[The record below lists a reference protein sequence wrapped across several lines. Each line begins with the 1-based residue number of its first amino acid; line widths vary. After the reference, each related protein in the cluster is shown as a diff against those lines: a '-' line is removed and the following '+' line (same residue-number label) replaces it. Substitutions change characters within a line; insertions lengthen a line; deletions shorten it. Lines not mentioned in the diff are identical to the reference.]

1 MPHVGEVLNPPKL
14 GTQLLGKHIPIVDH
28 RWIIEERRDYLIL
41 HAWHLTEAI
50 ARRVRQEGVNSRPV
64 VPLPYFFHPV
74 RRSPP

>member
-1 MPHVGEVLNPPKL
+1 MSHVGEVLNPPKL

-50 ARRVRQEGVNSRPV
+50 ARRVRQEMRQLAAGRVAS
-64 VPLPYFFHPV
+64 LFFHLV
-74 RRSPP
+74 RLSPP

>member
-1 MPHVGEVLNPPKL
+1 MSHVGEVLNPPKL

-50 ARRVRQEGVNSRPV
+50 AR
-64 VPLPYFFHPV
+64 
-74 RRSPP
+74 